1 MPAITATAP
10 GKIILLGE
18 HAVVYGQPAI
28 AVPLTQLRARAAVTA
43 DPRAPSGQVLLD
55 APSVGIS
62 AELASLP
69 ADQPLAAAIR
79 LLLAHLRLNR
89 IPACTIRIT
98 STIPVSAGLGSGAA
112 VTVALLRALST
123 FLGQKLT
130 PETLNTLAYEIEK
143 LHHGTPSGIDNTVI
157 TYATPVY
164 FVRGQSLETFTV
176 KTPLHLLIADT
187 GAPASTA
194 KAVADVRQGW
204 QADPEG
210 FEQRFAEIGAL
221 VVQARRL
228 IENGQ
233 PGQLGELMDR
243 NHALLRELGV
253 SSPALD
259 QLTAAARLAGAW
271 GAKLSGGGQG
281 GNLICLVPP
290 DLQEAISATLLQAG
304 AVRTYQTILK

>member
-1 MPAITATAP
+1 MPAVTATAP

-55 APSVGIS
+55 APAIGIS

-69 ADQPLAAAIR
+69 ADQPLAAAVH
-79 LLLAHLRLNR
+79 LLLAHLQLNR

-98 STIPVSAGLGSGAA
+98 STIPVAAGLGSGAA

-123 FLGQKLT
+123 FLGQRLSNDT
-130 PETLNTLAYEIEK
+130 INALAFEIEK

-157 TYATPVY
+157 TYARPVY
-164 FVRGQSLETFTV
+164 FVRGHPLETFSV
-176 KTPLHLLIADT
+176 KTSLQLVIADT
-187 GAPASTA
+187 GVPASTA
-194 KAVADVRQGW
+194 QAVADVRRGW
-204 QADPEG
+204 QVDPAG
-210 FEQRFAEIGAL
+210 FEQRFSEIGHL
-221 VVQARRL
+221 VIQARRA
-228 IENGQ
+228 IESGQ
-233 PGQLGELMDR
+233 PALLGSLMDR
-243 NHALLRELGV
+243 NQALLAELGV
-253 SSPALD
+253 SSPGLD
-259 QLTAAARLAGAW
+259 QLVSAARTAGAW

-290 DLQEAISATLLQAG
+290 DLQETISAALLQAG
-304 AVRTYQTILK
+304 AVHTYQTILK